1 MPNLQCVSYERVF
14 KCIKFYVRSKNY
26 FTHTHHHTL
35 ICDDVCVI
43 FLKKGCCVYELLVFV
58 QKLHFLSLFSLP
70 LLFFCQLSIN
80 TTLTLTLDRF
90 FLKRYLYLEQYT
102 CNVSHYNHQIYITL
116 HQCMYNNLTNKAVYL
131 KTSHTI
137 QTRYQVC

>member
-1 MPNLQCVSYERVF
+1 MYHTSAYLNALNFMYDS
-14 KCIKFYVRSKNY
+14 IKNY
-26 FTHTHHHTL
+26 FTHTSSHINIL
-35 ICDDVCVI
+35 CDDVRVI

-58 QKLHFLSLFSLP
+58 QKYIFSLSLP

-116 HQCMYNNLTNKAVYL
+116 RQCMYSNLTNKVVYL